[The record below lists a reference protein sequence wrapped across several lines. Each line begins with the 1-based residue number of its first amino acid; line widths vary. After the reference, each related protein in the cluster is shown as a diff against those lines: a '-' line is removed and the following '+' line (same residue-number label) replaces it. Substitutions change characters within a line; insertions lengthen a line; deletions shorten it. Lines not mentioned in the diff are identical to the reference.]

1 MEGYVSKE
9 IEIGG
14 RKLSLETG
22 RFAKQASGAV
32 MVRYADTLVLATVVA
47 SEDAVEGT
55 DFLPL
60 SVEYREKTA
69 AAGKFPGGF
78 IKREGRPNEKEILSA
93 RLIDR
98 PIRPLFPKGW
108 RYETQVV
115 ATVFSFDGEN
125 DSDILGAI
133 GASAAL
139 AVSDIPFE
147 GPIAEVRVGR
157 IDGQY
162 VVNPPLSQIEKC
174 DMDLTVAGTEDSIVM
189 VEGESKEILES
200 DMIGALE
207 FAHKNIKEIVALQK
221 EFASLV
227 DRKKREIKKDDVNEA
242 LVEDVKSLAGA
253 RISELN
259 RSVLKKADR
268 SERTK
273 KMKEDVLLAL
283 AEKYPDQEAAIGNI
297 LHDIERDDM
306 RQMIL
311 KEGRRLDGRG
321 VRDVRP
327 ITCEIGLLPRTHGSS
342 LFTRG
347 ETQSLTS
354 VTLGTKLDE
363 QTIDG
368 LLPESTKRFMLHY
381 NFPSYSVG
389 EVGRMSGPGRREIGH
404 GNLAERALKSLVPG
418 QKEFPYTVRI
428 VSDILESNGSSSM
441 ATVCAGSLAL
451 MDAGVPIAKSV
462 AGIAMG
468 LIKEGNDVA
477 VLTDILGNEDHLGDM
492 DFKVAGTRSGI
503 TAFQMDI
510 KIKGI
515 SFEIMTRALE
525 QAKEGRA
532 HILGIMEQSISE
544 PRKELSQFAPRMTS
558 MKIPIDMIGAVIGPG
573 GKVIKNIVQQT
584 GAEVNIEDDG
594 SVVIAAVSAE
604 SSDKAREMIERLVEM
619 PEVGKVYKGT
629 VKRLMDFGAFV
640 EFLPGKEGLLHISQ
654 IDYKRVNKVDDVFK
668 VGDEVEVKLMEVDDM
683 GRYNLSRKVLIEN
696 PNPDAPEEEA
706 HSQHPHGG
714 GDRFRRSHR
723 R

>member
-1 MEGYVSKE
+1 MEGFVFKE

-14 RKLSLETG
+14 RKLSIETG

-32 MVRYADTLVLATVVA
+32 MVRYADTLLLATVVA
-47 SEDAVEGT
+47 AEKMIEGT
-55 DFLPL
+55 DFIPL

-78 IKREGRPNEKEILSA
+78 IKREGRPNEKEVLSA

-125 DSDILGAI
+125 DSDVLGAI

-139 AVSDIPFE
+139 MISDIPFD

-157 IDGQY
+157 VDGQY
-162 VVNPPLSQIEKC
+162 VVNPLISQLEKS

-189 VEGESKEILES
+189 VEGEAREISES
-200 DMIGALE
+200 EMIGALE
-207 FAHKNIKEIVALQK
+207 FAHKYIKEIVALQK
-221 EFASLV
+221 EFAALV
-227 DRKKREIKKDDVNEA
+227 GRTKRTVKVEEVNEA
-242 LVEDVKSLAGA
+242 LVADVKSLAYN
-253 RISELN
+253 RIRELN
-259 RSVLKKADR
+259 RMVVKKAER
-268 SERTK
+268 SDRTK
-273 KMKEDVLLAL
+273 AIKEDVLLAL
-283 AEKYPDQEAAIGNI
+283 AEKYPEQAEKISEV
-297 LHDIERDDM
+297 LHDIEREDM

-321 VRDVRP
+321 YKDVRP
-327 ITCEIGLLPRTHGSS
+327 IACEVGLLPRTHGSA

-368 LLPESTKRFMLHY
+368 LLPESSKRFMLHY
-381 NFPSYSVG
+381 NFPGYSVG
-389 EVGRMSGPGRREIGH
+389 EVARMSGPGRREIGH
-404 GNLAERALKSLVPG
+404 GNLAERALKNLVLG
-418 QKEFPYTVRI
+418 EKEFPYTVRI

-468 LIKEGNDVA
+468 LIKEGGDVA
-477 VLTDILGNEDHLGDM
+477 VITDILGNEDHLGDM
-492 DFKVAGTRSGI
+492 DFKVAGTRDGI

-510 KIKGI
+510 KIRGI
-515 SFEIMTRALE
+515 SFEIMTRALA
-525 QAKEGRA
+525 QAKEGRY
-532 HILGIMEQSISE
+532 HILGIMEQTISE
-544 PRKELSQFAPRMTS
+544 PRKELSPFAPRMTT

-594 SVVIAAVSAE
+594 SVVIAAVSSE
-604 SSDKAREMIERLVEM
+604 SSDKAREMIERLVES

-654 IDYKRVNKVDDVFK
+654 IDHKRVNKVEDVFK
-668 VGDEVEVKLMEVDDM
+668 VGDEVEVKLMEKDDM

-696 PNPDAPEEEA
+696 PNPHPDESGEERD
-706 HSQHPHGG
+706 SQHRHS
-714 GDRFRRSHR
+714 DHSRRGPR